1 VTPQVSDQHRLTSQ
15 DNYFEDFIVGDLFR
29 HARGKT
35 IGEFDN
41 TILTNL
47 VMNTADNH
55 FNDHRMSS
63 EAEGRRIVFG
73 GATIALVLGLA
84 MQDTG
89 EHALV
94 EVGMNALRLSGA
106 VLEGDTLYAF
116 TKVLEKWDDNIES
129 GIVAFRHWGV
139 NQRSEIVFTGD
150 RKVRLSKRPRSA
162 P

>member
-1 VTPQVSDQHRLTSQ
+1 MPQLLDHDHLTGH
-15 DNYFEDFIVGDLFR
+15 DNYFDDFIVGDLFR

-73 GATIALVLGLA
+73 GATIALALGLT

-89 EHALV
+89 EHALC
-94 EVGMNALRLSGA
+94 EIGMNELRLSGA

-116 TKVLEKWDDNIES
+116 TKVLEKWDDNVES

-139 NQRSEIVFTGD
+139 NQRSEIVFQGD
-150 RKVRLSKRPRSA
+150 RKVRLAKRPGFA

>member
-1 VTPQVSDQHRLTSQ
+1 
-15 DNYFEDFIVGDLFR
+15 
-29 HARGKT
+29 
-35 IGEFDN
+35 
-41 TILTNL
+41 
-47 VMNTADNH
+47 
-55 FNDHRMSS
+55 MSS

-94 EVGMNALRLSGA
+94 EVGMNELRLSGA

-129 GIVAFRHWGV
+129 GLVAFRHWGV